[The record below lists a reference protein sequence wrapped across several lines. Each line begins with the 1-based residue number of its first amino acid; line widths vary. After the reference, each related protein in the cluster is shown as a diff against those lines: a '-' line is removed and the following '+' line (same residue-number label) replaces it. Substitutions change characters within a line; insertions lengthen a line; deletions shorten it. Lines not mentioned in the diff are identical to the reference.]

1 MIKMRHIPMKR
12 FFVFIALMVFSSPAL
27 FAQLDGGLPKGNVEV
42 FDGFEKG
49 NYWIWAGFD
58 WDQYGTVKISTGA
71 NISKDWASEGSHSLE
86 MTMDVMDAKSTKSAI
101 WFYDGTNDLSG
112 SRYLAMDFY
121 NPENYT
127 YQIAVVIQATDSWK
141 WCSLGSYQLPP
152 GVHTMVF
159 SLSDYTE
166 MLGDVRRISVTSDNG
181 QILMKESHF
190 YVDNIRLI
198 K

>member
-1 MIKMRHIPMKR
+1 MKKILTFFTILMI
-12 FFVFIALMVFSSPAL
+12 SSAAV
-27 FAQLDGGLPKGNVEV
+27 FAQVDGEIPAGTSVL

-58 WDQYGTVKISTGA
+58 WDQWGSVKNSTGA
-71 NISKDWASEGSHSLE
+71 DISRDWASEGKHSLK
-86 MTMDVMDAKSTKSAI
+86 MSMDVMDRYSTKSGI

-112 SRYLAMDFY
+112 SKYMVMDFY

-127 YQIAVVIQATDSWK
+127 YYINVVIQATDGWN
-141 WCSLGSYQLPP
+141 WCSLETYPLEP
-152 GVHTMVF
+152 GQHTMVF
-159 SLSDYTE
+159 NLTPYE
-166 MLGDVRRISVTSDNG
+166 EKLNDVRRISIYNNSGDV
-181 QILMKESHF
+181 LMKESHF

>member
-1 MIKMRHIPMKR
+1 MKKI
-12 FFVFIALMVFSSPAL
+12 FCLIISVFLAGSI
-27 FAQLDGGLPKGNVEV
+27 FAQVDSELPKGSVEL

-58 WDQYGTVKISTGA
+58 YDQWGSHKISDGA

-86 MTMDVMDAKSTKSAI
+86 LTMEAMDAASSKSAV

-112 SRYLAMDFY
+112 TRYIAIDFY

-127 YQIAVVIQATDSWK
+127 YNIVAVLQATDEWK
-141 WCSLGSYQLPP
+141 WCQAKEYYNIPKGK
-152 GVHTMVF
+152 HTVIYDF
-159 SLSDYTE
+159 TE
-166 MLGDVRRISVTSDNG
+166 HTAFLDNVKRISICADNWAEYN
-181 QILMKESHF
+181 KPSHI
-190 YVDNIRLI
+190 YIDNVRLI

>member
-1 MIKMRHIPMKR
+1 MKR
-12 FFVFIALMVFSSPAL
+12 FFVFFALMIFSATAV
-27 FAQLDGGLPKGNVEV
+27 FAQLDVELPKGTVEV

-86 MTMDVMDAKSTKSAI
+86 MTMDVMDASSTKSAI

-112 SRYLAMDFY
+112 ARYLAMDFY

-127 YQIAVVIQATDSWK
+127 YKIAVVIQATDSWK
-141 WCSLGSYQLPP
+141 WCSLGSDSLPP

-159 SLSDYTE
+159 DLSEYAE

>member
-1 MIKMRHIPMKR
+1 MKKI
-12 FFVFIALMVFSSPAL
+12 FTVITILLISVAA
-27 FAQLDGGLPKGNVEV
+27 FAQTDPRIKEGTSVL

-58 WDQYGTVKISTGA
+58 WDQYGTSKISTGA
-71 NISKDWASEGSHSLE
+71 NISKDWASEGRHSLE
-86 MTMDVMDAKSTKSAI
+86 MTMEIMDAKSTKSAI

-112 SRYLAMDFY
+112 AKYMVMDFY

-127 YQIAVVIQATDSWK
+127 YKLNVVIQATDNWN
-141 WCSLGSYQLPP
+141 WCSLEHYDLPKGQL
-152 GVHTMVF
+152 TLVF
-159 SLSDYTE
+159 DLSPYADK
-166 MLGDVRRISVTSDNG
+166 LHDVRRIAIYNDSSE
-181 QILMKESHF
+181 ILMKESHF

>member
-1 MIKMRHIPMKR
+1 MKKI
-12 FFVFIALMVFSSPAL
+12 FTVITILFISIAA
-27 FAQLDGGLPKGNVEV
+27 FAQEDPRISEGASFI

-58 WDQYGTVKISTGA
+58 WDQYGTSKISTGA

-112 SRYLAMDFY
+112 AKYMVMDFY
-121 NPENYT
+121 NPEKYT
-127 YQIAVVIQATDSWK
+127 YKINVVIQATENWN
-141 WCSLGSYQLPP
+141 WCSLEHYDLPR
-152 GVHTMVF
+152 GEHTFVF
-159 SLSDYTE
+159 DLTRYADK
-166 MLGDVRRISVTSDNG
+166 LHDVRRIAIYNDSSD
-181 QILMKESHF
+181 ILMKESHF

>member
-1 MIKMRHIPMKR
+1 MKKIFTVLMI
-12 FFVFIALMVFSSPAL
+12 LMISCTVV
-27 FAQLDGGLPKGNVEV
+27 FAQSGTELPKGTVTL

-58 WDQYGTVKISTGA
+58 WDQYGSVKNSTGA
-71 NISKDWASEGSHSLE
+71 EISRDWASEGKHSLK
-86 MTMDVMDAKSTKSAI
+86 MSMDVMDKNSTKSGI

-112 SRYLAMDFY
+112 AKYIVMDFY
-121 NPENYT
+121 NPENYV
-127 YQIAVVIQATDSWK
+127 YNINVVIQATDSWN
-141 WCSLGSYQLPP
+141 WWSLEKYDLPK

-159 SLSDYTE
+159 DLSKYPE
-166 MLGDVRRISVTSDNG
+166 RLNDVRRISIYNNSSA
-181 QILMKESHF
+181 ILMKESHI

>member
-1 MIKMRHIPMKR
+1 MKKIILVLSILMISC
-12 FFVFIALMVFSSPAL
+12 VAV
-27 FAQLDGGLPKGNVEV
+27 FAQSETKVPDGPSFL

-58 WDQYGTVKISTGA
+58 WDQYGSVKNSTGA

-86 MTMDVMDAKSTKSAI
+86 MTMDVMDKDSTKSGI

-112 SRYLAMDFY
+112 AKYLTMDFY
-121 NPENYT
+121 NPEDYT
-127 YQIAVVIQATDSWK
+127 YNINVVIQATDSWN
-141 WCSLGSYQLPP
+141 WWSLDHYDLPK
-152 GVHTMVF
+152 GEHTFVF
-159 SLSDYTE
+159 DLSAHPE
-166 MLGDVRRISVTSDNG
+166 RLNDVRRISIYNNSG
-181 QILMKESHF
+181 AILMKESHI

>member
-1 MIKMRHIPMKR
+1 MKKII
-12 FFVFIALMVFSSPAL
+12 VLLSILMLSVTSA
-27 FAQLDGGLPKGNVEV
+27 FAQVDIEMPEGASFL

-71 NISKDWASEGSHSLE
+71 NISTDWATEGTHSLE
-86 MTMDVMDAKSTKSAI
+86 MTMEVMDRKSSKSAV

-112 SRYLAMDFY
+112 AKYITLDFY
-121 NPENYT
+121 NPEDYT
-127 YQIAVVIQATDSWK
+127 YNIGVVIQATDSWN
-141 WCSLGSYQLPP
+141 WCSLGTYPLPK
-152 GVHTMVF
+152 GMHTFVLD
-159 SLSDYTE
+159 LSKYADK
-166 MLGDVRRISVTSDNG
+166 LNDVRRISITNDSNAV
-181 QILMKESHF
+181 LMKESHF

>member
-1 MIKMRHIPMKR
+1 MKK
-12 FFVFIALMVFSSPAL
+12 IISLFSILITFAGL
-27 FAQLDGGLPKGNVEV
+27 CFAQMDQGLPDGSVFL

-58 WDQYGTVKISTGA
+58 WDQYGSVKNSTGA

-86 MTMDVMDAKSTKSAI
+86 MTMDVMDKNSTKSGI
-101 WFYDGTNDLSG
+101 WFYDGINDLSG
-112 SRYLAMDFY
+112 AKYIVMDFY
-121 NPENYT
+121 NPENYV
-127 YQIAVVIQATDSWK
+127 YNINVVIQATDSWN
-141 WCSLGSYQLPP
+141 WWSLEKYDLPK

-159 SLSDYTE
+159 DLSKYPE
-166 MLGDVRRISVTSDNG
+166 RLNDVRRISIYNNSGD
-181 QILMKESHF
+181 ILMKESHI

>member
-1 MIKMRHIPMKR
+1 MKKI
-12 FFVFIALMVFSSPAL
+12 FTVIAILLISAAAC
-27 FAQLDGGLPKGNVEV
+27 AQTDPRINEGASFL

-58 WDQYGTVKISTGA
+58 WDQYGSVKNSTGA

-86 MTMDVMDAKSTKSAI
+86 MTMDVMDAKSTKSGI

-112 SRYLAMDFY
+112 AKYIVMDFY
-121 NPENYT
+121 NPENYV
-127 YQIAVVIQATDSWK
+127 YNINVVIQATDSWN
-141 WCSLGSYQLPP
+141 WWSLEKYDLPK
-152 GVHTMVF
+152 GVHTFVF
-159 SLSDYTE
+159 DLSKYPE
-166 MLGDVRRISVTSDNG
+166 RLSDVRRISIYNNSSA
-181 QILMKESHF
+181 ILMKESHI